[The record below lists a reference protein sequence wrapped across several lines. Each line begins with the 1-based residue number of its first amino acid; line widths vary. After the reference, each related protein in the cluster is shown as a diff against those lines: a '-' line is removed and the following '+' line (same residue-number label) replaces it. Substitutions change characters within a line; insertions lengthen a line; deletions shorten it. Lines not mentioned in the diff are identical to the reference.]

1 MQQSSLQ
8 HVRCVKCGHSLDLKI
23 FEEKNEIIEGLLSCV
38 QCRGVYPIISSIP
51 FLVEDLSLFFSIRAK
66 LGGYLLLHVKNNL
79 VKSMIRKSLQEIKK
93 IGDDITDLEK
103 NWVAIYKKSKPS
115 AFQTRVKLYV
125 SKLSKCN
132 FVVEHGC
139 SIGTMSETLARR
151 HGTVFGIDKS
161 FFALLEAK
169 KRKIVN
175 TDFFLA
181 DSLSKPFGA
190 MKFDLVVALNV
201 LELIEPI
208 KLLKVIALQAKKFV
222 ILSDPYDYERGKSSV
237 KVRLDEKSLRLKL
250 KQSGFKLIGN
260 TGKPNFT
267 PWNLIVN
274 PRLELNY
281 KVDLI
286 LAVVQNP

>member
-1 MQQSSLQ
+1 MHQSSLQ
-8 HVRCVKCGHSLDLKI
+8 YMRCVKCGHSLDLKI
-23 FEEKNEIIEGLLSCV
+23 FEEKNEIIEGLLSCIH
-38 QCRGVYPIISSIP
+38 CEGIYPIISSIP

-66 LGGYLLLHVKNNL
+66 LGGYLLLHVKDNGI
-79 VKSMIRKSLQEIKK
+79 KSIIKKSLQEIKK
-93 IGDDITDLEK
+93 VGDDITDLEK
-103 NWVAIYKKSKPS
+103 NWVTIYQKSKPS
-115 AFQTRVKLYV
+115 AFQTRVKHV
-125 SKLSKCN
+125 INKLSKCN
-132 FVVEHGC
+132 FIVEHGC
-139 SIGTMSETLARR
+139 SIGTMSEILAKR

-169 KRKIVN
+169 KHKIN
-175 TDFFLA
+175 NADFFLA
-181 DSLSKPFGA
+181 DSLSKPFGT

-208 KLLKVIALQAKKFV
+208 KLLKIIKQQAKKFV

-237 KVRLDEKSLRLKL
+237 KVRLDEKSLRINLT
-250 KQSGFKLIGN
+250 QSGFKLIGN

-286 LAVVQNP
+286 LAFVQNK